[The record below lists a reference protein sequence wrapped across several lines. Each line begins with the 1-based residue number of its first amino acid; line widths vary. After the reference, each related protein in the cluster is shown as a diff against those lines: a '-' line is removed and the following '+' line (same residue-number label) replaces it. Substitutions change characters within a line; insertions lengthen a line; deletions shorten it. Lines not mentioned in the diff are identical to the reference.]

1 MINIKGARLGEKDLL
16 AFCNELNAELGG
28 NGKEGLKFGIDKN
41 GDAWI
46 FGIKIKRSEDG
57 KTTAD

>member
-1 MINIKGARLGEKDLL
+1 MINIKSARLEEKNLL

-28 NGKEGLKFGIDKN
+28 GKEGLKFGIDKN

-46 FGIKIKRSEDG
+46 FGIKINREMEG
-57 KTTAD
+57 